1 MTEKE
6 LQAAVIELCKL
17 FGWAYYH
24 TYNSRRSVAGF
35 PDLVL
40 VRDRII
46 FVELKSEKGRLS
58 EAQAVWADDIFTAG
72 GEWHLVRPSDLK
84 EFAARLQSKVLGN
97 GEGRNPS

>member
-1 MTEKE
+1 MSEKE

-40 VRDRII
+40 VRDRIL
-46 FVELKSEKGRLS
+46 FVELKSEKGRLTM
-58 EAQAVWADDIFTAG
+58 EQQQWADDISEAG
-72 GEWHLVRPSDLK
+72 GQWLLVRPADLSW
-84 EFAARLQSKVLGN
+84 FASSLQTKVLGN
-97 GEGRNPS
+97 DESEKTK